1 MHGVPLRMPSPI
13 AQTHSVHGKQ
23 QWHKCFNQ
31 EPMLPNALNPIKEWG
46 SSLGS
51 PNGGRRRS
59 RLSSLVTACLKY
71 LRIPSPCL
79 TNAGVHGK
87 SQWHI
92 GLNQEPISQ
101 NIHKA
106 AASNAKRAPTDQ
118 ATHVDY
124 KIIPTDSAIDVN
136 VFHNVIQ
143 RLLQKQM
150 LVESTEPRYF
160 HASTAA
166 L

>member
-1 MHGVPLRMPSPI
+1 MLEIPQDTFALS
-13 AQTHSVHGKQ
+13 
-23 QWHKCFNQ
+23 HKRKCPWEITVAYRF
-31 EPMLPNALNPIKEWG
+31 EPK
-46 SSLGS
+46 
-51 PNGGRRRS
+51 
-59 RLSSLVTACLKY
+59 T
-71 LRIPSPCL
+71 
-79 TNAGVHGK
+79 
-87 SQWHI
+87 
-92 GLNQEPISQ
+92 ISQ

-106 AASNAKRAPTDQ
+106 AASNAKRAPTDH

-124 KIIPTDSAIDVN
+124 KIIPTESAIDVN

-150 LVESTEPRYF
+150 LVESTEPRHF

>member
-1 MHGVPLRMPSPI
+1 MPSPI
-13 AQTHSVHGKQ
+13 AQTRSVHGKQ
-23 QWHKCFNQ
+23 QWHKGLNQ
-31 EPMLPNALNPIKEWG
+31 EPTLQNARNQIKDWG

-51 PNGGRRRS
+51 PSGGRLRS
-59 RLSSLVTACLKY
+59 RLPSLVTACLKNF
-71 LRIPSPCL
+71 RIPSPCL
-79 TNAGVHGK
+79 TNASVHGK

-92 GLNQEPISQ
+92 GLNQKPISQ
-101 NIHKA
+101 KIHKA
-106 AASNAKRAPTDQ
+106 AASNAKRAPTDH

-124 KIIPTDSAIDVN
+124 KIIPTESAIDVN

-150 LVESTEPRYF
+150 LVESTEPRHF